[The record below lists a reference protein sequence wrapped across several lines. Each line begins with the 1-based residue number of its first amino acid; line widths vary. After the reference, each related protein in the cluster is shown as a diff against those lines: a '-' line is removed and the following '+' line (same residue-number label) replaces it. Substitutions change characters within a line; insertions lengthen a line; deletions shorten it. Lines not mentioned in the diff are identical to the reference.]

1 MHKNYKTDEL
11 ILKDI
16 KAKKYVKCVEKNS
29 SLKTTIY
36 YNSSKT
42 SNMIIK
48 NNCKTTT
55 PVLQTTSVVYKFTCN
70 FQNCKSEYIG
80 LTHLTLEKRLY
91 TIINAALR
99 TTTNNVTI

>member
-29 SLKTTIY
+29 SLKTIIY
-36 YNSSKT
+36 YNTPKT

-55 PVLQTTSVVYKFTCN
+55 SALRTTNVVYKLTCN
-70 FQNCKSEYIG
+70 FQN
-80 LTHLTLEKRLY
+80 
-91 TIINAALR
+91 
-99 TTTNNVTI
+99 